1 MLDQRGTIIEDGSFS
16 EVSSRGTY
24 LAGLTAQEEAGDQS
38 KREDITKQTSN
49 VLANIE
55 LPKAVQAVMP
65 ETGNAAV
72 MNRQTG
78 DTSVYGYYLRSAGLW
93 GPIIFTSS
101 MAIYAF
107 CDSFPNVWL
116 KWWTEAN
123 ARNPNTGSGK
133 WLGVYG
139 ALSGAAVISL
149 LGGAWQFFIVT
160 ITKSGL
166 FFHSLLVNTVSRAPM
181 SFFSTVDNGITI
193 NRFSQDL
200 QLIDMELP
208 SSALSLVLT
217 VSICIA
223 QAILMAVASRYIAIV
238 FPFLVI
244 VFYAIQRFYLRTS
257 RQMRFLDI
265 EHKAPLYSQLMEIFT
280 GLPTIRAYE
289 WQTETMQHS
298 LKILDES
305 QRPVYLLYVL
315 QRWLVLSIDL
325 TIALM
330 ATVLITITTTLRQQ
344 IGPGY
349 MGIALTNVMAFGTTM
364 ESLLITWV
372 TVEIAIGAI
381 ARIKNFVSS
390 TEVEGQSDG
399 STGSLDSAPNTWP
412 ETGAIDINKVFA
424 SYHSTGPV
432 LKSVSLS
439 IRGGEKIGICGRTGS
454 GKSSLVSCLLRL
466 LDIDAGSISV
476 DGIDIT
482 TIPHEEVR
490 ARLVAVPQEP
500 FIFEE
505 TIKLNLDPSHTASD
519 EEIIQALQKVQLW
532 DTIEARGGLETSIN
546 TDFFSEGQKRLFG
559 LARALL
565 RKSKVLLLDEV
576 TTGLDRQT
584 ADIIDKVVNE
594 VFDGWT
600 IISVAH
606 RLESILQFDRIA
618 VLDNGLVLEFD
629 QPRTLLDN
637 PDSAFRRLV
646 NDSQTERRGQS
657 QP

>member
-24 LAGLTAQEEAGDQS
+24 LAGLKAQEEAGPRS
-38 KREDITKQTSN
+38 KREDVTKQSSDP
-49 VLANIE
+49 LAGIE
-55 LPKAVQAVMP
+55 LPKAVQAVKA
-65 ETGNAAV
+65 EADNAAV

-78 DTSVYGYYLRSAGLW
+78 DTSVYAYYLRSAGLW
-93 GPIIFTSS
+93 GPVIFTLA

-107 CDSFPNVWL
+107 CESFPNVWL

-123 ARNPNTGSGK
+123 ARDPNTSPGK

-139 ALSGAAVISL
+139 ALSAIAVISL
-149 LGGAWQFFIVT
+149 LIGAWQLFIVT
-160 ITKSGL
+160 ITRSGL

-181 SFFSTVDNGITI
+181 SFFSTVDSGITI

-208 SSALSLVLT
+208 SSTVTLVLSLAV
-217 VSICIA
+217 CIA
-223 QAILMAVASRYIAIV
+223 QAVLMAVASRYIAII
-238 FPFLVI
+238 FPFLMI

-280 GLPTIRAYE
+280 GLPTIRAFQ
-289 WQTETMQHS
+289 WQPETLQHTW
-298 LKILDES
+298 KILDES

-315 QRWLVLSIDL
+315 QRWLILSIDL

-344 IGPGY
+344 IGQGY
-349 MGIALTNVMAFGTTM
+349 MGIALTNVMGFGTMM
-364 ESLLITWV
+364 ETLMITWV

-381 ARIKNFVSS
+381 ARIKNFVSN

-399 STGSLDSAPNTWP
+399 SLEPAPTSWP
-412 ETGAIDINKVFA
+412 TAGAIEINKVSA

-432 LKSVSLS
+432 LKSISLS

-454 GKSSLVSCLLRL
+454 GKSSLISCLLRL
-466 LDIDAGSISV
+466 LDIDDGSITV

-482 TIPHEEVR
+482 TVAHEEVR
-490 ARLVAVPQEP
+490 SRLVAVPQEP
-500 FIFEE
+500 YIFEE
-505 TIKLNLDPSHTASD
+505 TIKVNLDPGHTASD

-532 DTIEARGGLETSIN
+532 DTVEARGGLDTSIN
-546 TDFFSEGQKRLFG
+546 IEFFSEGQKRLFG

-565 RKSKVLLLDEV
+565 RKSKVLILDEV
-576 TTGLDRQT
+576 TTGLDSQT
-584 ADIIDKVVNE
+584 AEIIDKVVNE
-594 VFDGWT
+594 VFADWT

-606 RLESILQFDRIA
+606 RLESISQFDRIV
-618 VLDNGLVLEFD
+618 VLDNGVVLEFD
-629 QPRTLLDN
+629 SPRTLLD
-637 PDSAFRRLV
+637 DAASAFRRLV
-646 NDSQTERRGQS
+646 DDSQTERRG
-657 QP
+657 P